1 MPLPNVDALGVPL
14 HERGGRDGAV
24 RIALVTPWQGPA
36 GMFGLS
42 CRMCSELAVSE
53 VNDDGGLLGRPVEL
67 HHVDGGADPGA
78 VAREAQRLVRTG
90 SVDAVV
96 GWHISAVRRRL
107 APRIAAQVPYV
118 YTALY
123 EGGERT
129 PGVLLTG
136 ETPANQLG
144 PALEWMRTELGV
156 RRWAVVGDDYVWPR
170 ASAAVAAQW
179 ARTHGTPIVDEIF
192 VPFGTR
198 DFSPVLRTLSRSSA
212 DGVLMLLVGEDAV
225 HFNRAFAEAGLDF
238 RQTRLSTLMDETMLL
253 ASGER
258 ATHSLYSAAGYFE
271 DLATADALEFAGRF
285 ARRFGVAA
293 PVPSSLGESCYEGMN
308 LYAQLV
314 RDAGSIRREDVLA
327 ASDEVRFGGARG
339 ETVLR
344 RGHVVQDVYIARAQD
359 VHFEVIARLS
369 TGIRE
374 A

>member
-1 MPLPNVDALGVPL
+1 LPNAGARRAPVDEQA
-14 HERGGRDGAV
+14 RDGDAV
-24 RIALVTPWQGPA
+24 RVALVTPWQGPA

-53 VNDDGGLLGRPVEL
+53 INLDGGLLGRAVEL

-78 VAREAQRLVRTG
+78 VAREVQALVRT
-90 SVDAVV
+90 SEVDAVV

-156 RRWAVVGDDYVWPR
+156 RRWAIVGDDYVWPR
-170 ASAAVAAQW
+170 ASAAEAARW
-179 ARTHGTPIVDEIF
+179 ARAHDVPIVDEVY
-192 VPFGTR
+192 VPLGTR
-198 DFSPVLRTLSRSSA
+198 DFGPALRTLSHSSA
-212 DGVLMLLVGEDAV
+212 DGVLVLLVGEDAV
-225 HFNRAFAEAGLDF
+225 HFNRAFAAAGLDF
-238 RQTRLSTLMDETMLL
+238 WQTRLSTLMDETMLL
-253 ASGER
+253 ASGAR
-258 ATHSLYSAAGYFE
+258 ATRSLYSAAGYFE
-271 DLATADALEFAGRF
+271 DLATADALEFTGRF
-285 ARRFGVAA
+285 AQRFGMAA

-308 LYAQLV
+308 LYGQLV
-314 RDAGSIRREDVLA
+314 RDAGTTRREDVLA
-327 ASDEVRFGGARG
+327 ASEQVRFGGARG
-339 ETVLR
+339 EMTLR

-369 TGIRE
+369 SGVKE